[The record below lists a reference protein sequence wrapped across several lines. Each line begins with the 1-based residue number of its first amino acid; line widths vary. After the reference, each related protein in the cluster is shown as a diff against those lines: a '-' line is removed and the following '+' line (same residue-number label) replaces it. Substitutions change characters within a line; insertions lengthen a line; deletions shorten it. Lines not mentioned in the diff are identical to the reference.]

1 MGWGGGGW
9 YTDYSGGDVCTLPS
23 MSSKTGAFPT
33 ILKRNAEAMVVKA
46 TMKRCQK
53 RQRKRKA
60 LRWERGSAG
69 LRSALLHT
77 SALPSLRLQLVRT
90 GSASGMEVGGEEGR
104 A

>member
-1 MGWGGGGW
+1 MGGGR
-9 YTDYSGGDVCTLPS
+9 YTDYSGGDVCTLLS
-23 MSSKTGAFPT
+23 TSSKTGAFPT

-53 RQRKRKA
+53 RQRKRKP

-69 LRSALLHT
+69 LQSALLRT
-77 SALPSLRLQLVRT
+77 SALPSLCLQLVRT
-90 GSASGMEVGGEEGR
+90 GSASGMEMGGEEGR

>member
-1 MGWGGGGW
+1 MGWGGGR
-9 YTDYSGGDVCTLPS
+9 YTDYSGGDVCTLLS

-33 ILKRNAEAMVVKA
+33 ILKRNAEAMVKA

-53 RQRKRKA
+53 RQRKSKA